1 MKKLFNPIFISCA
14 ALLGVYFL
22 ARITGLLVP
31 YSISSTAN
39 QPSLKL
45 GSYFY
50 TTNLIEP
57 KKFDFICFK
66 GLDIYTQNEAI
77 FIYRLCGIGGDKIEI
92 KDAVLFVNDVNVDK
106 ELALSFLYKIPR
118 GYVQKMLNEEKI
130 SEADIKFKD
139 RNIIESDSSYVFL
152 SKDIIQEYKLEA
164 FPKVLEDKKS
174 VNEEIKKTFKKDWN
188 ADNFGPIKV
197 PENHFFVLGDNRHN
211 AFDSRYIGFIKKEKL
226 VAVKL

>member
-1 MKKLFNPIFISCA
+1 MKKSFNPILISCA

-31 YSISSTAN
+31 YSVPSTAN

-50 TTNLIEP
+50 TINLIEP

-106 ELALSFLYKIPR
+106 ELTLSFLYKIPK

-130 SEADIKFKD
+130 READLKF
-139 RNIIESDSSYVFL
+139 NYPNSTQSDSSFVFL
-152 SKDIIQEYKLEA
+152 SADIVKEYHLEA

-197 PENHFFVLGDNRHN
+197 PENHFFVLGDSRQN
-211 AFDSRYIGFIKKEKL
+211 ALDSRFIGFIKKEKL